1 MTEHRHV
8 WQKLNHPKFALAYQ
22 ISECI
27 ARRQWIDPSIFTD
40 VRHGKEALVA
50 CDFSG
55 SHAAANYE
63 AFAFLVG
70 AIGGSAKWMETRS
83 AVRDRF
89 LPNNRRMAYK
99 SLNDAMR
106 LRALPSFLNAA
117 NNFPGNLVV
126 FLISKQI
133 HTLFADPGTP
143 GFFPELV
150 VAERG
155 WKKKSFQRLL
165 LVASLGSLLVSCLSA
180 PSQDILWVSD
190 QDEIAANA
198 EKHNHAGHVIHHC
211 ISRYAPDHQGLL
223 VFLTTEGD
231 FNTRQLE
238 DIVAVPDLAAGA
250 LVDALSHCDKLKRS
264 SDERLWVPISSE
276 LPSKAHTILQWFSAN
291 SFPLKRLVVVLDS
304 VGDAIQVDTFVPVAL
319 ESPLYLPSGVTS
331 NEVFLFR

>member
-1 MTEHRHV
+1 
-8 WQKLNHPKFALAYQ
+8 LAYQ
-22 ISECI
+22 ISERI
-27 ARRQWIDPSIFTD
+27 AGRQWVDSSIFTD
-40 VRHGKEALVA
+40 IRFGKEVLVA

-55 SHAAANYE
+55 SHSAAKYE

-83 AVRDRF
+83 IVRDRF

-99 SLNDAMR
+99 SLNDAIR
-106 LRALPSFLNAA
+106 LQALPSFLEAA

-133 HTLFADPGTP
+133 NNLFADPGTP
-143 GFFPELV
+143 GFLPELV

-165 LVASLGSLLVSCLSA
+165 LVASLGSLLVSCLSE
-180 PSQDILWVSD
+180 PLQDILWVSD

-211 ISRYAPDHQGLL
+211 ISRYAPNHRGLL

-231 FNTRQLE
+231 LNTRQLE

-250 LVDALSHCDKLKRS
+250 LVDALSICDELKRS
-264 SDERLWVPISSE
+264 SDERLWIPISSE
-276 LPSKAHTILQWFSAN
+276 LSPKAKTILQWFSDS

-304 VGDAIQVDTFVPVAL
+304 VEDAIQVDAFVPIAL
-319 ESPLYLPSGVTS
+319 KSPLYLPNNVNS
-331 NEVFLFR
+331 NEVFLLR